1 MNFTK
6 IKKLKIKNFR
16 NLEDQLLDFSDG
28 INCIFGRNG
37 NGKTNLL
44 EAIHVIG
51 KGKSFKKNT
60 SFPQYLSLDS
70 EEPEILFQ
78 SAFLDDSLPP
88 KELLYSGKLN
98 TQKNEFYIN
107 QQKAKRKGQLKVV
120 FINPFDFYAFFQ
132 TASFRRAWFDNY
144 LSMLSETYKK
154 VLNRYNSSLKARNS
168 LLSNQPLNY
177 REQIKAFDVEFSK
190 YNLELRD
197 FRAQLVSELNN
208 FLPGMFGKLFSEEHH
223 LSIKLKSKFF
233 GLSSDQ
239 IKNELEKNLEIDSVL
254 GHTKYSVHRDDFELF
269 FDGYNASEICS
280 LGQQKM
286 AFLSLLFAYIELFKY
301 KFKTYPVV
309 LIDDVSGELDKLRWG
324 NLIAYLEEKEFQAL
338 ITTANEDFK
347 TLLEKIKGSKRFQV
361 EDGKFETL
369 N

>member
-1 MNFTK
+1 MFFTK
-6 IKKLKIKNFR
+6 IKKLRIRNFR
-16 NLEDQLLDFSDG
+16 NLEDQVFDFSEG
-28 INCIFGRNG
+28 INCIFGKNG

-60 SFPQYLSLDS
+60 TFPQFLSLDS
-70 EEPEILFQ
+70 EEPEIIFQ
-78 SAFLDDSLPP
+78 STFDDNSVPP
-88 KELLYSGKLN
+88 KEYNYSGKLN
-98 TQKNEFYIN
+98 TQKNEFYLN
-107 QQKAKRKGQLKVV
+107 QKKAKRKGELKVV

-132 TASFRRAWFDNY
+132 TAGFRRNWFDSY
-144 LSMLSETYKK
+144 FSQLSDAYKA
-154 VLNRYNSSLKARNS
+154 VLNKYNSALKNRNA
-168 LLSNQPLNY
+168 LLNNRPPEFMAQL
-177 REQIKAFDVEFSK
+177 KAFDFEFAK
-190 YNLELRD
+190 YNVELRD
-197 FRAQLVSELNN
+197 FRAQLISELNQ
-208 FLPGMFGKLFSEEHH
+208 FLPLMFGKLFSEEHQ
-223 LSIKLKSKFF
+223 LSIKLKSKFAN
-233 GLSSDQ
+233 LSVEEIQ
-239 IKNELEKNLEIDSVL
+239 EQLEKNREIDLLL
-254 GHTKYSVHRDDFELF
+254 GHTKYSVHRDDFTLF

-347 TLLEKIKGSKRFQV
+347 SLLEKIQGSKRFQV
-361 EDGKFETL
+361 TDGKFETL